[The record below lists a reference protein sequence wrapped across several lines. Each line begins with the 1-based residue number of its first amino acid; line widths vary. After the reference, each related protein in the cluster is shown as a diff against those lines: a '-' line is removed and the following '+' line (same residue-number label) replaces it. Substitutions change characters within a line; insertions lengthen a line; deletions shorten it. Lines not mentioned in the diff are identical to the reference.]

1 MKSKVLRIISSTVA
15 LSMIF
20 TTAAFAVP
28 SAKKDKWKTHQ
39 KTYQKTYQKVETKD
53 YENALDLLIRM
64 NIVKGYGNGD
74 FGLSG
79 NIKRADVIVMIT
91 RMLDQY
97 DVIDEDDYD
106 DKAEEF
112 KEIFDDV
119 DFNEYYYESVKIAKD
134 LGIAKGDGKYFR
146 PGNPV
151 TIQEAIWL
159 IQRSGEILNVDFEDG
174 KIEELEE
181 IYKDELNSFAKRR
194 DVFWMMFYIMNEYD
208 YDEKEY
214 DINDI
219 KVNVENGEQLDF
231 KDSWFTEALDDVIED
246 DIEYVKFELPESG
259 GKLYYDYDEDQ
270 NENSLVSEVTK
281 YYLGKYEK
289 NIIRNI
295 AFVPE
300 EYFEGEVTVK
310 YTAYTEEDSYDG
322 SIIIRVD
329 YENLKLI
336 TYEIS
341 ENEYVRIDED
351 DFEDFVDTVKFV
363 IPSEKQG
370 VLYYDSDGD
379 GKPESK
385 EVVTRTKTYDIE
397 DVDYIIFEPN
407 QGFDGEVVIKYYAEE
422 KSSDKVYEGEI
433 KITVEA
439 VQEISTMKLT
449 TDYEDEFIDV
459 DFVEELFELV
469 EDDIDEEELEYA
481 MFVIPDEGTLK
492 IKLDGKRN
500 LINVQNDV
508 SYELEDI
515 EYIRYIFED
524 EGNIEFNYTV
534 FEDEDEDN
542 YNVYDGLIKIYVR

>member
-20 TTAAFAVP
+20 TTAAFAMP
-28 SAKKDKWKTHQ
+28 AKKDKWKTHPKIQ
-39 KTYQKTYQKVETKD
+39 HRTYQKIEAND
-53 YENALDLLIRM
+53 YEDALNLLIRM
-64 NIVKGYGNGD
+64 KIVKGYGNGD

-79 NIKRADVIVMIT
+79 NIKRADVIVMIA

-97 DVIDEDDYD
+97 GVIDEDDYD
-106 DKAEEF
+106 DKSEEF
-112 KEIFDDV
+112 KDIFEDV
-119 DFNEYYYESVKIAKD
+119 DFNEYYYESVKIAKK

-159 IQRSGEILNVDFEDG
+159 IQRSGEILNVDFEDD

-194 DVFWMMFYIMNEYD
+194 DVFWMMFYILNDYD
-208 YDEKEY
+208 YDEKED

-219 KVNVENGEQLDF
+219 KADVENGEQLNF
-231 KDSWFTEALDDVIED
+231 KDSWFTEALDDVTDD

-281 YYLGKYEK
+281 YYLGRYEK

-295 AFVPE
+295 TFVPE
-300 EYFEGEVTVK
+300 EYFKGEVTVK

-322 SIIIRVD
+322 SMIIKID
-329 YENLKLI
+329 YDNLKLI

-351 DFEDFVDTVKFV
+351 DFEDFVDTVKFI

-385 EVVTRTKTYDIE
+385 EAVTRTKTYDID
-397 DVDYIIFEPN
+397 DVDCIMFKPN

-422 KSSDKVYEGEI
+422 KSSDKEYEGEI

-449 TDYEDEFIDV
+449 ADYEDEFIDV
-459 DFVEELFELV
+459 DFAERLSELV

-492 IKLDGKRN
+492 IKLDGKKN
-500 LINVQNDV
+500 LINVQNGV

-524 EGNIEFNYTV
+524 EGNIEVDYTV
-534 FEDEDEDN
+534 FEDEDN
-542 YNVYDGLIKIYVR
+542 YNGYDGLIKIYVK